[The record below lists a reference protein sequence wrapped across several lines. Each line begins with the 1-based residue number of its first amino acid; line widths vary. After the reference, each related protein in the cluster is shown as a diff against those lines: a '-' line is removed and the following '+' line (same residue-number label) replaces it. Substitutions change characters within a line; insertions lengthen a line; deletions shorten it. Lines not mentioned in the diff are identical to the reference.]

1 VSEAAWKALHPLSVG
16 VNLVPQAWRTLKG
29 FWPLALALFIGRK
42 QASPTAADLG
52 IVVLFFALTVLR
64 TVVHFFTLRYRVSD
78 DRLEIRTGLLS
89 RQIRVIDPSRIQ
101 NVELVRNL
109 FHKAAGLVELRIETA
124 GGTSTEGL
132 LSALGEREAEEL
144 RAALKQTSPS
154 SEPARPE
161 DVLLRNSA
169 AELIGYGLS
178 ERRLGYVALI
188 LAFGFD
194 IFTQVGEDA
203 RSVSPA
209 LFVAAVLA
217 AFAVAWI
224 LAGGQSLFRHYDF
237 SLVRHGDVLVTE
249 EGLTTRRRVEIPVR
263 KVQVVRID
271 EPLVR
276 RLLGFATV
284 LVETAGLGVQDGRLR
299 QAEAVLPMVAREE
312 IDHIVGA
319 AAPVAAVAPASLVL
333 HPAHP
338 RALVRGVLG
347 RILRVAFFGAITGAV
362 FFPWGF
368 LTLTLAP
375 LTVPVAWLDWRTQGW
390 LVTPV
395 AVVCRRGFFLR
406 RTWVVARDKLQSVH
420 VGEGPL
426 SRALGL
432 SHVIVRVAG
441 TTVSLPEVALADG
454 LAIHEEL
461 ARA

>member
-1 VSEAAWKALHPLSVG
+1 VSDTAWRALHPLSVG
-16 VNLVPQAWRTLKG
+16 VNLLPQAWRTLKG

-42 QASPTAADLG
+42 QTSPSTADLG
-52 IVVLFFALTVLR
+52 IVVLFFGLTVLR
-64 TVVHFFTLRYRVSD
+64 TVVHFLTLRYRVND

-89 RQIRVIDPSRIQ
+89 RQVRVIDPSRIQ
-101 NVELVRNL
+101 NMELVRNL
-109 FHKAAGLVELRIETA
+109 FHKATGLVELRIETA

-144 RAALKQTSPS
+144 RAALKQTAPS
-154 SEPARPE
+154 TAPEQPE
-161 DVLLRNSA
+161 DVLLRNGA
-169 AELIGYGLS
+169 FELVGYGLS

-194 IFTQVGEDA
+194 IFTQVGEDPGT
-203 RSVSPA
+203 VSPA

-217 AFAVAWI
+217 SFAVAWI
-224 LAGGQSLFRHYDF
+224 LAAGQSLLRHYDF
-237 SLVRHGDVLVTE
+237 SLVRHADVLVTE

-263 KVQVVRID
+263 KVQLVRID

-276 RLLGFATV
+276 RMLGFSTV

-299 QAEAVLPMVAREE
+299 QAEAVLPMVADEDLDR
-312 IDHIVGA
+312 IVGA
-319 AAPVAAVAPASLVL
+319 AAPIAAVAPVSLEL
-333 HPAHP
+333 HRAHP

-347 RILRVAFFGAITGAV
+347 RIVRVAFFAGIAGAV

-368 LTLTLAP
+368 LVLALVPFTL
-375 LTVPVAWLDWRTQGW
+375 PVSWLDWRTQGW
-390 LVTPV
+390 LVTPA

-420 VGEGPL
+420 VAEGPL
-426 SRALGL
+426 SRGLGL
-432 SHVIVRVAG
+432 VHVIVRVAG
-441 TTVSLPEVALADG
+441 TTVSLPEVAFADG